1 MLFGLNQLLYIFYA
15 TSKISVL
22 FILLFISGCKGKQAN
37 DNFPEFQFRSNP
49 ELLGDF
55 NNFGQFSLIL
65 PKNYNH
71 IDYERFTQLK
81 DGFKNKRNSFFNIEL
96 MKAFS
101 AKGNSAI
108 LISRI
113 DEENVFLKLDDAY
126 FDYLSSIPETDSIRK
141 SSFKLNGIKTVQYQ
155 INSKKFTNIKLFLFI
170 NNIYCL
176 DYTINNSLFDDK
188 LVEFESCL
196 STLKID
202 TEFTK

>member
-1 MLFGLNQLLYIFYA
+1 MR
-15 TSKISVL
+15 KIPLL
-22 FILLFISGCKGKQAN
+22 FILLIISGCKGKQAN
-37 DNFPEFQFRSNP
+37 DNFPEFKFRVKP
-49 ELLGDF
+49 ELLGNF

-81 DGFKNKRNSFFNIEL
+81 DGLKSKRNSFFNIEL

-126 FDYLSSIPETDSIRK
+126 YDYLLSIPETDSIRK

-155 INSKKFTNIKLFLFI
+155 INSRTFTNIKLFIFI
-170 NNIYCL
+170 DNIYCL
-176 DYTINNSLFDDK
+176 DYTVTNSLFDDK

-202 TEFTK
+202 KEFTK

>member
-1 MLFGLNQLLYIFYA
+1 MRKIF
-15 TSKISVL
+15 VL
-22 FILLFISGCKGKQAN
+22 SILLIISGCKGKPTD
-37 DNFPEFQFRSNP
+37 DNFPEFEFRSNP

-55 NNFGQFSLIL
+55 ENFGQFSLRL
-65 PKNYNH
+65 PKTYNQ
-71 IDYERFTQLK
+71 IDLERFSQLK
-81 DGFKNKRNSFFNIEL
+81 DGLKNERNSFFNIKL

-101 AKGNSAI
+101 AQGNSAI

-155 INSKKFTNIKLFLFI
+155 INSKTYTSIKLFLFI
-170 NNIYCL
+170 DNIYCL
-176 DYTINNSLFDDK
+176 DYTVTNSLFDNK

-196 STLKID
+196 STLKI
-202 TEFTK
+202 EEKLIK

>member
-1 MLFGLNQLLYIFYA
+1 MR
-15 TSKISVL
+15 KISL
-22 FILLFISGCKGKQAN
+22 LSILLIISGCKGKQAD
-37 DNFPEFQFRSNP
+37 DNFPEFEFRSNP

-55 NNFGQFSLIL
+55 ENFGPFSLRL
-65 PKNYNH
+65 PKNYNQ
-71 IDYERFTQLK
+71 IDLERFTQLK
-81 DGFKNKRNSFFNIEL
+81 DALKNERNSFFNIEL
-96 MKAFS
+96 IKAFS
-101 AKGNSAI
+101 AQGNSAI

-155 INSKKFTNIKLFLFI
+155 INSKTYTNIKLFLFI
-170 NNIYCL
+170 DNIYCL
-176 DYTINNSLFDDK
+176 EYTVTNSLFDNK

-202 TEFTK
+202 KELIK

>member
-1 MLFGLNQLLYIFYA
+1 MR
-15 TSKISVL
+15 KISVL
-22 FILLFISGCKGKQAN
+22 SILLIISGCKGKQAN
-37 DNFPEFQFRSNP
+37 DNFPEFEFRSNP

-55 NNFGQFSLIL
+55 NNLGQFSLIL

-113 DEENVFLKLDDAY
+113 DEENVFLKLTQ
-126 FDYLSSIPETDSIRK
+126 SESQ
-141 SSFKLNGIKTVQYQ
+141 KTGE
-155 INSKKFTNIKLFLFI
+155 LG
-170 NNIYCL
+170 
-176 DYTINNSLFDDK
+176 
-188 LVEFESCL
+188 
-196 STLKID
+196 
-202 TEFTK
+202 

>member
-1 MLFGLNQLLYIFYA
+1 MGLINYYIFFDA
-15 TSKISVL
+15 MKKISVL
-22 FILLFISGCKGKQAN
+22 SILLIISGCKGKQAN
-37 DNFPEFQFRSNP
+37 DNFPEFEFRSNP

-126 FDYLSSIPETDSIRK
+126 YDYLLSIPETDSIRK

-155 INSKKFTNIKLFLFI
+155 INSKTFTNIKLFLFI
-170 NNIYCL
+170 DNVYCL
-176 DYTINNSLFDDK
+176 DYTVTNSLFDDK

-202 TEFTK
+202 KEFTK

>member
-1 MLFGLNQLLYIFYA
+1 MI
-15 TSKISVL
+15 KISVL
-22 FILLFISGCKGKQAN
+22 SILLIISGCKGKQAN
-37 DNFPEFQFRSNP
+37 DNFPEFEFRSNP

-81 DGFKNKRNSFFNIEL
+81 DGLKNKRNSFFNIEL

-101 AKGNSAI
+101 SKRNSAI

-155 INSKKFTNIKLFLFI
+155 INSKTYTSIKLFLFI
-170 NNIYCL
+170 DNIYCL
-176 DYTINNSLFDDK
+176 DYTVTNSLFDNK

-196 STLKID
+196 STLKI
-202 TEFTK
+202 EEKLIK

>member
-1 MLFGLNQLLYIFYA
+1 MLFCLNQLLYYFDA
-15 TSKISVL
+15 VSKISVL
-22 FILLFISGCKGKQAN
+22 FILLIISGCKGKQAN

-71 IDYERFTQLK
+71 IDYERFTLLK
-81 DGFKNKRNSFFNIEL
+81 DGFRNKRNSFFNIEL

-155 INSKKFTNIKLFLFI
+155 INSKTFTNIKLFLFI